1 MSKTMGKQAR
11 SVTIHLDAG
20 NSSIA
25 ELGKMLGP
33 TGIPPFEVKKEYDAL
48 TNSLRGEII
57 PAVITFTPDRKWSMR
72 LKTPPTSALIRA
84 AAGLT
89 RGASRPGHESVAT
102 LTEDQL
108 RAVAQRKLP
117 DLNTGDVEVAMRI
130 VAGTARS
137 MGVRIAG

>member
-1 MSKTMGKQAR
+1 MTTNSAKQAR
-11 SVTIHLDAG
+11 TVTIHLDAG
-20 NSSIA
+20 NASIA

-48 TNSLRGEII
+48 TAASRGEIV

-84 AAGLT
+84 AVGAV
-89 RGASRPGHESVAT
+89 RGAIRPGHERVAV
-102 LTEDQL
+102 LTSEQL
-108 RAVAQRKLP
+108 RGIAQRKLP
-117 DLNTGDVEVAMRI
+117 DLNTSDVDVAMRI

-137 MGVRIAG
+137 MGVHVDG